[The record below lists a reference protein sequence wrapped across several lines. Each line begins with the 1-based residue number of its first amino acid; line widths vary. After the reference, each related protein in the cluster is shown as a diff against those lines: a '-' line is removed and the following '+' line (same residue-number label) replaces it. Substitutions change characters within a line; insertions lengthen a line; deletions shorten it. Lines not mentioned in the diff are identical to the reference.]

1 MNFVNFLVLL
11 SSVFQ
16 LLFSCH
22 LFFVKKGNRFL
33 NRLLAFF
40 FISRFFDNLVY
51 VLIFSGLL
59 IHFPFLLNLFISIS
73 FAGPACFFLYINA
86 FLKDQ
91 YKFKKSD
98 FLHFIPFLLLLIFGV
113 IWFFYNTNESS
124 TIAQNIVSNK
134 SFIYS
139 ERFGLFTGKETIF
152 LRQFFYLFYFVFIGK
167 SIYHTGI
174 IQRRDWKPIENR
186 WIVFVAVSFFLLQI
200 NRFAIAFFA
209 NEGTPANLLF
219 LNISGGFIA
228 LLTIG
233 IILFLIFNPKVL
245 YGFIFITKDSL
256 FRTVDS
262 LSLGTNPQIVSA
274 QRKPKY
280 FNAEQKQLHI
290 AAILKFMSDDKPFL
304 YPDFRIVHIA
314 EHLEIPVHHCSYIL
328 NYELNKNF
336 RDWINGYRTQYFIEQ
351 FMSKSDRM
359 TIEAMAAES
368 GFSTSATFYNAFKK
382 EKGVSPTTFFKKITN

>member
-1 MNFVNFLVLL
+1 
-11 SSVFQ
+11 
-16 LLFSCH
+16 
-22 LFFVKKGNRFL
+22 VKKGNRFL

-51 VLIFSGLL
+51 VLIFSGQL

-209 NEGTPANLLF
+209 NEGTPANLL
-219 LNISGGFIA
+219 
-228 LLTIG
+228 
-233 IILFLIFNPKVL
+233 
-245 YGFIFITKDSL
+245 
-256 FRTVDS
+256 
-262 LSLGTNPQIVSA
+262 
-274 QRKPKY
+274 
-280 FNAEQKQLHI
+280 
-290 AAILKFMSDDKPFL
+290 
-304 YPDFRIVHIA
+304 
-314 EHLEIPVHHCSYIL
+314 HC
-328 NYELNKNF
+328 
-336 RDWINGYRTQYFIEQ
+336 
-351 FMSKSDRM
+351 
-359 TIEAMAAES
+359 
-368 GFSTSATFYNAFKK
+368 
-382 EKGVSPTTFFKKITN
+382 